1 MTRQDWQRPQ
11 VLTTGMTGWD
21 DVGWDVTI
29 MVFNSGQYDYIVILY
44 VYIYMCVL
52 YDFTYV
58 FCLKKIVINRL
69 FVRPILL

>member
-1 MTRQDWQRPQ
+1 MGDLLELYCKACEEGNVTRQDWQRPQ

-44 VYIYMCVL
+44 VYIYVC
-52 YDFTYV
+52 F
-58 FCLKKIVINRL
+58 I
-69 FVRPILL
+69 